1 MTTRYL
7 VNGQQGLM
15 DMKGQ
20 EGRSGHLVVCVLD
33 GHLMVT
39 EVLRVHWRHGKVL
52 TIACSKDTRG

>member
-1 MTTRYL
+1 MTTRCL

-39 EVLRVHWRHGKVL
+39 EVLRVH
-52 TIACSKDTRG
+52 

>member
-1 MTTRYL
+1 M
-7 VNGQQGLM
+7 NGQQGLM

-39 EVLRVHWRHGKVL
+39 EVKYIEVL
-52 TIACSKDTRG
+52 KTWKGIDHSM